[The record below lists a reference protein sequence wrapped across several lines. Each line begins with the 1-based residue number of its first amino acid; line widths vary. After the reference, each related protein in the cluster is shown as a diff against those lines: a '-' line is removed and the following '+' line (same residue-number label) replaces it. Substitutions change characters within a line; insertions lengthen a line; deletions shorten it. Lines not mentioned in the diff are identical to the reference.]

1 MRASVEKWCAEC
13 VTNLPDGVSREP
25 ASTARSTSSVACQR
39 FEVLA
44 VEAGE
49 EGSQEE
55 DALFNGQTKGFIRI
69 RGFVD
74 QGGKDGWAF
83 VK

>member
-13 VTNLPDGVSREP
+13 VTNLSDGVSRD
-25 ASTARSTSSVACQR
+25 ALDGSVDELACQR

-49 EGSQEE
+49 EGSHEE
-55 DALFNGQTKGFIRI
+55 DTLFNGQTKGFIRI
-69 RGFVD
+69 RSFVD